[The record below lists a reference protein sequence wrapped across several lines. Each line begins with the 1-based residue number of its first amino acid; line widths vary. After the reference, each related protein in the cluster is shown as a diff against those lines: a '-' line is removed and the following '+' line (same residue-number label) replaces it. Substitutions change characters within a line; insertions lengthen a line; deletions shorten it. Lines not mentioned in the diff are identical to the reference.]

1 MKKSIIIIALFAIM
15 QSSFAQNMDYRNA
28 VSLSS
33 GRSLFV
39 SLRGLEAKPSADL
52 SFAGGKATATP
63 TIQGAYDF
71 AVNDWF
77 SVGLAA
83 SYNNTKI
90 DFTNI
95 TYKGKVAGDANATVA
110 RTSLAARLLFHY
122 GKGKWD
128 LYSGGRLGVGIW
140 YTKVSADINDELLTD
155 LIGSFETYIPGFLS
169 NRLNGKNV
177 RNGFPLVQLQVIPFG
192 ARYYIT
198 DNIGVHGELGVG
210 APYFATIGANY
221 RF

>member
-15 QSSFAQNMDYRNA
+15 QNALAQNMDYRNTI
-28 VSLSS
+28 SLSS

-39 SLRGLEAKPSADL
+39 ALRGLEAKPTDEL
-52 SFAGGKATATP
+52 TFKDGKASATP
-63 TIQGAYDF
+63 TFQGTYDF

-83 SYNNTKI
+83 SYNNAKI
-90 DFTNI
+90 SFTDI
-95 TYKGKVAGDANATVA
+95 TYKGKVTGEANATLA
-110 RTSLAARLLFHY
+110 RTSLAARFLFHY

-128 LYSGGRLGVGIW
+128 LYSGGRIGAGIW
-140 YTKVSADINDELLTD
+140 YAKVGADINDELLSE
-155 LIGSFETYIPGFLS
+155 LLGSFEAFTPSFIT
-169 NRLNGKNV
+169 NRLDGKST
-177 RNGFPLVQLQVIPFG
+177 RTGFVLIQAQVIPFG

-198 DNIGVHGELGVG
+198 DNIGVHAEVAVG